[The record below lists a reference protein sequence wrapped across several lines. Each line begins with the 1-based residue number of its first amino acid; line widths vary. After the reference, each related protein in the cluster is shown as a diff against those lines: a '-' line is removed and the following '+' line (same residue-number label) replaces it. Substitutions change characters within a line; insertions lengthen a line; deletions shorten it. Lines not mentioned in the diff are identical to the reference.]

1 MVKIP
6 EESHPQ
12 ASPSGQAAPAAMWE
26 DDDAS
31 KDLEPQFKPLTP
43 EQAAAWRANQP
54 QVDVWKVV
62 AWQAGAGVLL
72 VAAVAVFSGQWRLV
86 SSVAWGAVAVV
97 LPSAVFARA
106 WVRQARLA
114 QAGAALAGLF
124 VWELV
129 KILLTVVLLLV
140 SPLLISQLSWLAL
153 LAGFVVTMK
162 VSWVVMA
169 LGWWR
174 RRTRKRI

>member
-31 KDLEPQFKPLTP
+31 KDLEPQFKPLTS
-43 EQAAAWRANQP
+43 EQAAAWRADQP
-54 QVDVWKVV
+54 KVDVWKVV

-72 VAAVAVFSGQWRLV
+72 AAAVAVFSGQWRLV
-86 SSVAWGAVAVV
+86 SSVAWGVVAVV

-106 WVRQARLA
+106 WVRQARQA

-129 KILLTVVLLLV
+129 KILLTVVLLVV

>member
-1 MVKIP
+1 
-6 EESHPQ
+6 
-12 ASPSGQAAPAAMWE
+12 MWE
-26 DDDAS
+26 DDDVS
-31 KDLEPQFKPLTP
+31 EDLEPQFKPLTP
-43 EQAAAWRANQP
+43 DQAAAWRSHQP
-54 QVDVWKVV
+54 KVDVWKVV

-72 VAAVAVFSGQWRLV
+72 AAAVAVFSGQWRLV
-86 SSVAWGAVAVV
+86 SSVAWGSVAVV

-106 WVRQARLA
+106 WVRQTRLE

-129 KILLTVVLLLV
+129 KILLTVVLLLA

-169 LGWWR
+169 MGWWR
-174 RRTRKRI
+174 RRTHERI

>member
-1 MVKIP
+1 
-6 EESHPQ
+6 
-12 ASPSGQAAPAAMWE
+12 MWD
-26 DDDAS
+26 DDDAD

-43 EQAAAWRANQP
+43 EQAAVWRAGQP

-62 AWQAGAGVLL
+62 AWQAGAGVMLA
-72 VAAVAVFSGQWRLV
+72 AAVAVFSGQVRLV
-86 SSVAWGAVAVV
+86 SSVAWGAFAVV

-106 WVRQARLA
+106 WVRQTRLA
-114 QAGAALAGLF
+114 QAGAALVGLF
-124 VWELV
+124 AWELV
-129 KILLTVVLLLV
+129 KILLTVMLLV
-140 SPLLISQLSWLAL
+140 APPLLISQLSWLAL

-174 RRTRKRI
+174 RRTRERI

>member
-1 MVKIP
+1 MMKIP
-6 EESHPQ
+6 EESHQQ
-12 ASPSGQAAPAAMWE
+12 ASPLGQAESTDPWA
-26 DDDAS
+26 DDEAD

-43 EQAAAWRANQP
+43 EQAATWRASQP
-54 QVDVWKVV
+54 RVDVWKVV
-62 AWQAGAGVLL
+62 AWQAGAGILL

-129 KILLTVVLLLV
+129 KILLTVVLLV
-140 SPLLISQLSWLAL
+140 ASPWLISQLSWLAL

-174 RRTRKRI
+174 RRTRERI

>member
-1 MVKIP
+1 M
-6 EESHPQ
+6 
-12 ASPSGQAAPAAMWE
+12 GE

-43 EQAAAWRANQP
+43 EQAAAWRADQP
-54 QVDVWKVV
+54 KVDVWKVV

-72 VAAVAVFSGQWRLV
+72 AAAVAVFSGQWRLV

-129 KILLTVVLLLV
+129 KILLTVVLLV
-140 SPLLISQLSWLAL
+140 ASPLLISQLSWLAL
-153 LAGFVVTMK
+153 LTGFVVTMK

>member
-6 EESHPQ
+6 EESHLQ
-12 ASPSGQAAPAAMWE
+12 ASPTGRAAPPEMWE
-26 DDDAS
+26 DDDVN

-43 EQAAAWRANQP
+43 DQAAAWRANQP
-54 QVDVWKVV
+54 KVDVWKVV
-62 AWQAGAGVLL
+62 AWQAGAGMLL
-72 VAAVAVFSGQWRLV
+72 AAAVAVVSGQWRLV
-86 SSVAWGAVAVV
+86 SSVAWGVVAVV

-106 WVRQARLA
+106 WARQMRLV

-129 KILLTVVLLLV
+129 KILLTVMLLV
-140 SPLLISQLSWLAL
+140 ASPWVISQLSWLAL
-153 LAGFVVTMK
+153 LAGFVVSMK

-174 RRTRKRI
+174 RRTRERI